1 MNKKIVIFSISST
14 ILLILITFA
23 PIVISQNY
31 DFEKTI
37 KVHIKKFN
45 DVAVYDNSIDLDYES
60 AVELKTILEGLN
72 IAIET
77 QNYQKISEY
86 QDILRNKGIIEKNYQ
101 LPVLSEKHNTKTL
114 DNENL
119 PVYIKKIQEILN
131 DDEEGKYNALS
142 YVHATGQGIMIF
154 TIGAILGILF
164 FLLLSLFGLGIISL
178 LIPFYVMV
186 LVATHLIPFRFMLPI
201 GSITLRQGSI
211 STLGLG
217 GYEKMTAADNNSV
230 ETTLLGFTGIT
241 INIPF
246 GEESDLGGFLFVSGF
261 STIVYSKYESNNS

>member
-1 MNKKIVIFSISST
+1 MNKKIVMFSISST

-31 DFEKTI
+31 DLEKTI

-45 DVAVYDNSIDLDYES
+45 EVAVYDNSIDLDYES

-72 IAIET
+72 IAIEA
-77 QNYQKISEY
+77 QNYKKISEY
-86 QDILRNKGIIEKNYQ
+86 QDILRDKGIIERNYQ
-101 LPVLSEKHNTKTL
+101 LPVLSEKDNIKF
-114 DNENL
+114 NENL
-119 PVYIKKIQEILN
+119 PLYVKNIQEILN
-131 DDEEGKYNALS
+131 DEEEGKYNALS
-142 YVHATGQGIMIF
+142 YVHATGQGMMIF
-154 TIGAILGILF
+154 TIGAILSILF
-164 FLLLSLFGLGIISL
+164 FALLSLFGLGIISV
-178 LIPFYVMV
+178 LIPFYIMVM
-186 LVATHLIPFRFMLPI
+186 VATHVIPFRFMLPI

-217 GYEKMTAADNNSV
+217 GYEKMTTDNNSV
-230 ETTLLGFTGIT
+230 QTTLLGFTGIT

-261 STIVYSKYESNNS
+261 STITYSKYESNNS